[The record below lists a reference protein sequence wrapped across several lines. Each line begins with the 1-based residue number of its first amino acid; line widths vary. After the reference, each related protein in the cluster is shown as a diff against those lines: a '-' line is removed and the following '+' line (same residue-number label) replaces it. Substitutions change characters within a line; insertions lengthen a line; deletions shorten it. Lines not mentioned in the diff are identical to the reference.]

1 MADLIVTNAVVV
13 TVDPDRRVLHDAA
26 IAVTGDRIV
35 DIGASADILAR
46 HRGAAEVIDGRDMV
60 VLPGL
65 VDAHAHAGHGLIKTM
80 ASGDSPK
87 WFDACLQAYTVAST
101 PDFWFAEAQ
110 LAAVERLRF
119 GVTTGVSLLGG
130 GDSIM
135 RTDDPDYGDAHCDG
149 VAAVGT
155 RSVVAVGTTRPPHPL
170 TYARWT
176 GDTAERFGVGFDRQL
191 ATSEDLIRRR
201 HGSLGRRINFALL
214 TPTLRAE
221 HVEELG
227 EANLAEA
234 RRQAQ
239 VVSGKARDYGV
250 VFTQD
255 GHRKGSVLYA
265 QEMGILGPEA
275 LLSHSTGLTE
285 EEIAICAETD
295 TKIAHNPSAIASVFD
310 RCPATE
316 LMAAGVTVALGSD
329 ATAPDRSA
337 DMFRHMQQCMHY
349 HRRHHRDPSWIPPG
363 KVLEMCTIDGARAL
377 GMDDDIGSIEVGKKA
392 DLTLIDM
399 RRPHLYPANMH
410 ASHVVNFANGNDVHT
425 VIVDGKV
432 RLRDRKV
439 LSVDEGAVLDAAQRE
454 TDLMLD
460 RSGLRHLT
468 EEPDTF
474 WKSLRM
480 NPGRGAA

>member
-13 TVDPDRRVLHDAA
+13 TVDPERRVLHDAA
-26 IAVTGDRIV
+26 IAVQGDRIL
-35 DIGASADILAR
+35 DIGPTDEILAR
-46 HRGAAEVIDGRDMV
+46 HSAPEIIDGRDMV

-65 VDAHAHAGHGLIKTM
+65 IDVHAHAGHGLIKTM
-80 ASGDSPK
+80 ASGDSAK

-149 VAAVGT
+149 VAEVGT

-170 TYARWT
+170 TYARWS
-176 GDTAERFGVGFDRQL
+176 GDERETFPVDFDRQL
-191 ATSEDLIRRR
+191 ATSLDLIARR

-214 TPTLRAE
+214 TPTLRPE
-221 HVEELG
+221 HVEDLG
-227 EANLAEA
+227 AANLEEA
-234 RRQAQ
+234 RRQARI
-239 VVSGKARDYGV
+239 VSGKARDNGV

-255 GHRKGSVLYA
+255 GHRRGSVVYA

-285 EEIAICAETD
+285 EEIEICAKTG

-316 LMAAGVTVALGSD
+316 LMAAGVVVAIGSD

-349 HRRHHRDPSWIPPG
+349 HRRHHRDPSWLPPG

-377 GMDDDIGSIEVGKKA
+377 GMEDDIGSIEVGKKA
-392 DLTLIDM
+392 DLTLVDM

-410 ASHVVNFANGNDVHT
+410 VSHVVNFANGNDVHT

-432 RLRDRKV
+432 RLRDREV
-439 LSVDEGAVLDAAQRE
+439 VSVDQDKVLDAAQYE
-454 TDLMLD
+454 ADLMLD
-460 RSGLRHLT
+460 RSGLRDLLI
-468 EEPDTF
+468 EPDTL
-474 WKSLRM
+474 WSSLRM
-480 NPGRGAA
+480 NPGRGAP